1 MNKALREALRTIP
14 PEQINA
20 ESDALRKFKETLKIS
35 DIDNEKWLDMPRK
48 YTRKSARFG
57 LPINTMDLA
66 SKEKSEIIR
75 YK

>member
-14 PEQINA
+14 PEQINV
-20 ESDALRKFKETLKIS
+20 ESEALRKFKETVKIS

-48 YTRKSARFG
+48 FTRKSARFG

-66 SKEKSEIIR
+66 SRVKLNIIEN
-75 YK
+75 